1 MLKRHCVD
9 DGVAKFF
16 EMPRKQCKAALD
28 IYKKFVANM
37 EVVAKFLAVAE
48 VSLLAL
54 QLFLLSFF
62 LSFFLCL
69 FVCFLLSFIHAFIH
83 SFIHSFFFSY
93 LLQFLRCQTVVLYKM
108 QLRLKT

>member
-1 MLKRHCVD
+1 MEMLKRHCVD

-69 FVCFLLSFIHAFIH
+69 FLTFIHSCIH
-83 SFIHSFFFSY
+83 SFIHSFFLFIAVSS
-93 LLQFLRCQTVVLYKM
+93 LSNCITL
-108 QLRLKT
+108 